1 MHCDRIID
9 LKSSTTR
16 WQRMHRGLANDTIWS
31 GPTGSEAVNQSIRF
45 CTTMDGLKIAYAIS
59 GEGPPLVM
67 SATWL
72 THLEHQWRSL
82 AWRPWLDAFTSDHKV
97 LRHDSRGCGLSDRN
111 IGDLSFETWVR
122 DLECVI
128 EAANF
133 RRFALVGT
141 CWGGP
146 IAIEYA
152 ARHPEK
158 VSRLVLYGTYARGT
172 QRRGSPNAGE
182 RGRVLLD
189 LTRLGWAQEDHAFLE
204 LWASRFQPE
213 GTWDHRQS
221 WCEQMRYATSPE
233 TAIRLFEIAGNTDVR
248 NSARKIKCPVLIVH
262 PERDVCVP
270 IGEGQLLAGLIPDSR
285 FVQLD
290 TKNHMPLA
298 DEHAWEHLVAEV
310 RAFLAEPECAREAQ
324 RNDLELAEL
333 TPRERAV
340 LEGIAEGL
348 DNSEIAASLQ
358 LSEKTVR
365 NHVTRVFDK
374 ICVEHRYQAIVL
386 AREAGLGR
394 ASRHVNG
401 R

>member
-1 MHCDRIID
+1 
-9 LKSSTTR
+9 
-16 WQRMHRGLANDTIWS
+16 
-31 GPTGSEAVNQSIRF
+31 
-45 CTTMDGLKIAYAIS
+45 MDGAKLAYAVS

-72 THLEHQWRSL
+72 AHLEHQWRSL
-82 AWRPWLDAFTSDHKV
+82 AWKPWLDAFTREHSV

-111 IGDLSFETWVR
+111 IGKLSFETWVR
-122 DLECVI
+122 DLECVV

-133 RRFALVGT
+133 RRFAMVGT

-146 IAIEYA
+146 IAIEYT

-158 VSRLVLYGTYARGT
+158 VTRLVLYGTYARGT
-172 QRRGSPNAGE
+172 QRRGTPNAGE
-182 RGRVLLD
+182 RGRVILD
-189 LTRLGWAQEDHAFLE
+189 LTRLGWAEEDHAFLE
-204 LWASRFQPE
+204 LWASRFQPG
-213 GTWDHRQS
+213 GTWDHRRS
-221 WCEQMRYATSPE
+221 WCDQMRAATSAE

-248 NSARKIKCPVLIVH
+248 DAARKVKCPVLIVH
-262 PERDVCVP
+262 PERDACVP
-270 IGEGQLLAGLIPDSR
+270 IGEAQLLAGLIPDSR

-290 TKNHMPLA
+290 TENHMPLA
-298 DEHAWEHLVAEV
+298 DEPAWEQLVAAV
-310 RAFLAEPECAREAQ
+310 RSFLAEPESARRAHH
-324 RNDLELAEL
+324 NELALGGL

-348 DNSEIAASLQ
+348 DNSEIAASLR

-374 ICVEHRYQAIVL
+374 ICVENRYQAIVL
-386 AREAGLGR
+386 AREAGLGS
-394 ASRHVNG
+394 ASRLVNG